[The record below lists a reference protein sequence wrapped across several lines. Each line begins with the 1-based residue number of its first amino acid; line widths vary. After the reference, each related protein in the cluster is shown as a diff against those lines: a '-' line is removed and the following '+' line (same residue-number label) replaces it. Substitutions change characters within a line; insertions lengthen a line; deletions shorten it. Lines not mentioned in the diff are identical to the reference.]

1 MKKWTLFVF
10 LTLLWSAP
18 GYGQEMLT
26 IKGSDTMAPLVQKMA
41 EAYLEDNPDIFVS
54 VTGGGSGT
62 GVAAL
67 LNRKCGLANSSR
79 AINKDEVARARANGV
94 YPVAVIIALDGVSI
108 IVHGSN
114 PVEELTAPQIAQIF
128 RGEIKNW
135 KELGGDDMPI
145 GLYGRPPHS
154 GTQVFFRDEILKAD
168 YPKDMLQL
176 NGNAGHC
183 GRGPERHV
191 RHRVNVGVG
200 YLKNAKMFM
209 LIKGRRPEAEYISP
223 LDASAVQSGRYPVFR
238 PLFQYVHG
246 KPDKR
251 IKSFLLFELGE
262 DGQRIVEEEGF
273 IVISETEREFNRQKA
288 GL

>member
-79 AINKDEVARARANGV
+79 AINKDEAARARANGV

-154 GTQVFFRDEILKAD
+154 GTHVFFRDEILKAD

-176 NGNAGHC
+176 NGNADIVDA
-183 GRGPERHV
+183 V
-191 RHRVNVGVG
+191 RRDTSAIGYVGVG
-200 YLKNAKMFM
+200 YLKNAKDVHV
-209 LIKGRRPEAEYISP
+209 IKVAAGPEAEYISP
-223 LDASAVQSGRYPVFR
+223 LDASAVQSGRYPFSR